1 MPSGL
6 KRDLGLAETTAIAV
20 GAMVGSGIFIL
31 PGIAYVTAGSAA
43 VLAFLIAAVLVLPA
57 ALSAAEMATAMP
69 EDGGPYLFVE
79 RGMGPLMGTIA
90 GVGTWMMLSL
100 KSALALVGGVPY
112 LVYVEPSLAELIT
125 VLAVGLALCFT
136 VVNLVSAEGS
146 GKLQFGIVA
155 ALLVVLAWLVIGGV
169 PDVHPDRTA
178 GAFDPTTDG
187 ILAAT
192 AIVFISYAGVTK
204 VPAVA
209 EEVKD
214 PGRNLPLAMVGA
226 LGIVAVIYATV
237 VYVTVGV
244 LDVTAAV
251 KAGDLQADGEGA
263 IIALVADQLFG
274 WIGVLAVV
282 LAAILALASTA
293 NAGILAASRFP
304 LAMARDGV
312 FPPALERVSE
322 RFETPA
328 NAVVLTGLVLVL
340 LVAVFPIQAVA
351 SFGSAFQILVFILLN
366 VALVGFR
373 EGAIDDY
380 RPAFRAPLYPWLQ
393 LFGIVGGGYVLF
405 QLGAVPAFGALGI
418 AAIAAAWYFVYA
430 RHHVDREGAARD
442 AVRRGAANRA
452 VDRTREMFEKRRGA
466 DVLVTL
472 TERTTP
478 AAARDMTRIA
488 LDVSRLRGGV
498 VDVVRFESHPHR
510 VFTARTDRVERPT
523 GTLEDWLEFGDD
535 RPDWFPEDPNP
546 DSGLSGDGAGKAD
559 GANEAAETDEG
570 RGPRR
575 DGGVA
580 ADEAVGPSA
589 DQDAPIHP
597 PEEPLHPADPD
608 RGRLRRHVIDTEN
621 VPDSVAAYAA
631 HESVGLVLAERRK
644 EDLHRQ
650 LLGGDTASLLREV
663 PCGVALVEDRGFDAA
678 GDVEEIAVVTQRGT
692 YDPLKLLIADALAE
706 ETGAT
711 LSLLQALPADPPATQ
726 RERVEDYHAELMR
739 ILTVPARSRIL
750 ETDDAVAGLARF
762 AESADLLITAT
773 ESRGLAGSLLGR
785 PGDELVDR
793 VECTAV
799 MVQPADEQ
807 RAGVVQRY
815 LLSRIFG
822 N

>member
-125 VLAVGLALCFT
+125 VLAVGLALFFT

-155 ALLVVLAWLVIGGV
+155 LLLVVLAWLVIGGF
-169 PDVHPDRTA
+169 PDVQPDRTA
-178 GAFDPTTDG
+178 GAFDPASEG

-209 EEVKD
+209 EEVKN

-226 LGIVAVIYATV
+226 LAIVAVLYATV

-251 KAGDLQADGEGA
+251 EAGDLQSDGEGA

-274 WIGVLAVV
+274 WVGVIAIV

-328 NAVVLTGLVLVL
+328 NAVALTGLVLVL

-380 RPAFRAPLYPWLQ
+380 RPAFKAPLYPWLQ
-393 LFGIVGGGYVLF
+393 LFGIVGGGFVLF

-430 RHHVDREGAARD
+430 RHHVEREGAARD

-452 VDRTREMFEKRRGA
+452 LERTRREFEKQRDS
-466 DVLVTL
+466 DVLVAL

-478 AAARDMTRIA
+478 ASARDMTRIA

-498 VDVVRFESHPHR
+498 VDVVKFESHPHR
-510 VFTARTDRVERPT
+510 VFTSRTDRVERPT
-523 GTLEDWLEFGDD
+523 GTLDDWLGFEGDPPAWFPGDPSLGSDSAGAGGDD
-535 RPDWFPEDPNP
+535 
-546 DSGLSGDGAGKAD
+546 A
-559 GANEAAETDEG
+559 T
-570 RGPRR
+570 RR
-575 DGGVA
+575 DGGVDVA
-580 ADEAVGPSA
+580 ADVTDDDAVGSSGGPGA
-589 DQDAPIHP
+589 
-597 PEEPLHPADPD
+597 PLHPPDEPLRPDDPD
-608 RGRLRRHVIDTEN
+608 RGRLRRHVVDTEDI
-621 VPDSVAAYAA
+621 PDSVAAYAA
-631 HESVGLVLAERRK
+631 HENVDLVLAERRK
-644 EDLHRQ
+644 EELHRQ
-650 LLGGDTASLLREV
+650 LLGGDTAKLLREA
-663 PCGVALVEDRGFDAA
+663 PCGVALVEDRGFDATD
-678 GDVEEIAVVTQRGT
+678 DVEEIAVVTQRGQ

-711 LSLLQALPADPPATQ
+711 LSLLQALPEDPPSTQ

-739 ILTVPARSRIL
+739 ILTVPAQSRIL
-750 ETDDAVAGLARF
+750 EADDAVAGLARF
-762 AESADLLITAT
+762 AEPADLLITAT

-793 VECTAV
+793 VDCTAV

-807 RAGVVQRY
+807 HAGFVQRY